1 MKGLVVLEL
10 NELSPVVFDRA
21 VESGKCPN
29 LERLRD
35 THFRVYTDARE
46 DIEHLE
52 PWILWVTMRTG
63 LSRHEHNIFNLSDG
77 QHARFDQIWDWLE
90 DAGIPCGIVGPINSH
105 KGRLSKGFYLP
116 DPWSASGDV
125 YPDDLRRIYRF
136 LQDRIRS
143 HDTSLEE
150 GESKVGFLLDSLR
163 ERVRTRT
170 ILGMGSRYMRSRLD
184 RRNRWRLVMDY
195 DRYLV
200 DLGLTLRRRFKTGY
214 TSIYLTSCAHF
225 QHRYWT
231 RHDREYW
238 AGKAPEL
245 FNQTN
250 PLEAS
255 DLGPGDDPIAEGMR
269 NYDRIV
275 GTILDTCPDADLVM
289 LSGLAQ
295 VPFRGDHNGR
305 GFYLYRPYDHDA
317 FMQQIG
323 VRYKRIVRLI
333 SRDLMMYFDHE
344 GEREEAI
351 ARLREITVAGEPVFA
366 WTKETEGR
374 LFIKI
379 EYTLAADGSTMI
391 TVPGRSPLTFNDW
404 LQLIT
409 FKTGDHENTG
419 FVDVPLKYKNVVELD
434 SQGKIDLQNVPST
447 LVNLTR
453 AATGVEVHAPAPRVM
468 RTAS

>member
-10 NELSPVVFDRA
+10 NELSPVVLDRA
-21 VESGKCPN
+21 VQSGKCPN
-29 LERLRD
+29 LERLQK
-35 THFRVYTDARE
+35 THFRVYTDAGE

-77 QHARFDQIWDWLE
+77 QHARFDQVWDWLE

-105 KGRLSKGFYLP
+105 RGRISKGFYVP

-125 YPDDLRRIYRF
+125 YPDDLRRIYGF

-143 HDTSLEE
+143 HDVSLEE
-150 GESKVGFLLDSLR
+150 GESKIGFLLDSLR
-163 ERVRTRT
+163 EHVRLQT
-170 ILGMGSRYMRSRLD
+170 IMGMGARYVRSRLD

-200 DLGLTLRRRFKTGY
+200 DLALTLRRRFKTLY
-214 TSIYLTSCAHF
+214 TSIYMTSVAHF

-231 RHDREYW
+231 RHDREFW
-238 AGKAPEL
+238 AKGAPEL

-255 DLGPGDDPIAEGMR
+255 DLGDGDDPVGEGMR
-269 NYDRIV
+269 NYDTLV
-275 GTILDTCPDADLVM
+275 GRVLNECPEADLVM

-295 VPFRGDHNGR
+295 VPFRGDAHGR

-317 FMQQIG
+317 FMAEVG

-351 ARLREITVAGEPVFA
+351 ARLGSVTVGGDPVFA

-379 EYTLAADGSTMI
+379 EYTLAADANTMI
-391 TVPGRSPLTFNDW
+391 TVPGRSPLRFNDW

-409 FKTGDHENTG
+409 FKTGDHDNTG
-419 FVDVPLKYKNVVELD
+419 FVYVPSKYKNVVELN
-434 SQGKIDLQNVPST
+434 SAGQIDLQNIPST

-453 AATGVEVHAPAPRVM
+453 ASTGIDVRVPAPRVM